1 MEVAEIRNALHRTD
15 PFDGLKLQPLDLQGW
30 QSYESV
36 FEELIVEVRPKLI
49 VEVGTW
55 KGASAIHMADLL
67 VKHGLSDSVIVCV
80 DTWLGSLEFWTNTE
94 DETRYGALGLVNGYP
109 SVYYTFLSNV
119 VRCGHEKRIVPFPAT
134 SSMAAEWFT
143 RKDLYADLAYLD
155 ASHEKDDVEGDL
167 LNWHPRVENATFG
180 DDYTTFEGVK
190 YAVDEY
196 AKWGGFNLQTKESK
210 WIIR

>member
-1 MEVAEIRNALHRTD
+1 
-15 PFDGLKLQPLDLQGW
+15 LDLQGW

-67 VKHGLSDSVIVCV
+67 VKHGLPESVIVCV
-80 DTWLGSLEFWTNTE
+80 DTWLGSLEFWTDTE

-119 VRCGHEKRIVPFPAT
+119 VRSGHEKRIVPFPAT
-134 SSMAAEWFT
+134 SLMAAEWFN
-143 RKDLYADLAYLD
+143 RKDLSADLVYLD
-155 ASHEKDDVEGDL
+155 ASHEEKDVLDDL
-167 LNWHPRVENATFG
+167 KAWAITGVMFG
-180 DDYTTFEGVK
+180 DDYTTFEGVRE
-190 YAVDEY
+190 AVDSYTDANGNDLE
-196 AKWGGFNLQTKESK
+196 TKESK